1 MMNFCCRINTAL
13 LSYQHCPAVVST
25 LLCCRINTALL
36 SYQHCSVDGT
46 TQIDV
51 RGGMGEL
58 SVTEGRSYP

>member
-1 MMNFCCRINTAL
+1 MMNFCCPINTAV
-13 LSYQHCPAVVST
+13 LSHQHCP
-25 LLCCRINTALL
+25 
-36 SYQHCSVDGT
+36 VDGT